1 MIIDAYRGFRAAQL
15 RLGARTMSVIGP
27 ISGWTLPTGYTYQR
41 ATDRIQN
48 ATGTVLTPSATHYS
62 GVTTSVSYVPTAV
75 SQELRQLVT
84 AGIVPDG
91 TIDVMIPAAN
101 VAAVRAAW
109 AVQIGSN
116 FYRVGSISE
125 MPYGDADVA
134 RIRLERRT

>member
-27 ISGWTLPTGYTYQR
+27 ISSWTLPTGYSYR
-41 ATDRIQN
+41 KSADRIMN
-48 ATGTVLTPSATHYS
+48 AANTVLTPSATEY
-62 GVTTSVSYVPTAV
+62 GAATTSVSYVPTAV
-75 SQELRQLVT
+75 SQELRQLIT
-84 AGIVPDG
+84 AGVIPDG

-109 AVQIGSN
+109 AVKIGSN

-134 RIRLERRT
+134 RVRLERRQ